1 VSRTSRHTFVVAFR
15 FTAFCVSDAET
26 AGIAA
31 SWRSRASAADFARAA
46 LVAEWPTRRLSA

>member
-1 VSRTSRHTFVVAFR
+1 MSRTSRHTFVVAFR